1 MNWRRR
7 LYTAILFLLL
17 PYVIFHLLWRARR
30 QPEYLRH
37 WGERFGRYA
46 TRSVRPVIW
55 LHSVSVGETRAA
67 APLVKALQ
75 ASYPEH
81 QILLTHM
88 TPTGREAGE
97 QLFGNGVL
105 RCYLPYDYPFAV
117 RNFLAHFR
125 PQFGLLLETEIWP
138 NLVQA
143 CRDNKVPLCLVNA
156 RLSPKSLRRYARF
169 GGLIQNCLRQFSAV
183 AAQTGEDAQRLM
195 ALGAQD
201 VAVMGNLKFDITPPD
216 AALALG
222 HRLRQGFGPSR
233 KVFLAAS
240 TREGEEER
248 ILDALHKID
257 VTDLLTIIVPRHP
270 QRFDEVAQLL
280 ERRGVRYQRRSA
292 ELAVS
297 ADTQVLLGD
306 SMGEMFAYYAACDVA
321 FIGGSL
327 LPYGGQNLIEACSV
341 GKPAILGMH
350 TFNFADAAE
359 RAVEAGA
366 ALRVADDFELA
377 REVRKL
383 LLDPDLRQR
392 MGQAGLAFCRQHQG
406 ATGRVMALLQGLLPS
421 PHGWRE

>member
-1 MNWRRR
+1 
-7 LYTAILFLLL
+7 
-17 PYVIFHLLWRARR
+17 
-30 QPEYLRH
+30 
-37 WGERFGRYA
+37 
-46 TRSVRPVIW
+46 
-55 LHSVSVGETRAA
+55 
-67 APLVKALQ
+67 
-75 ASYPEH
+75 
-81 QILLTHM
+81 M
-88 TPTGREAGE
+88 TPTGRETGE
-97 QLFGNGVL
+97 QLFGNDVL

-125 PQFGLLLETEIWP
+125 PQLGLLLETEIWP
-138 NLVQA
+138 NLVGA
-143 CRDNKVPLCLVNA
+143 CHDAEIPLCLVNA

-169 GGLIQNCLRQFSAV
+169 GRLIQTCLRQFAAI
-183 AAQTGEDAQRLM
+183 AAQTGEDAQRLVS
-195 ALGAQD
+195 LGARD

-222 HRLRQGFGPSR
+222 HSLRQGFGPGR

-240 TREGEEER
+240 TRDGEEER
-248 ILDALHKID
+248 ILDALQNIA
-257 VTDLLTIIVPRHP
+257 VPGLLTVIVPRHP

-292 ELAVS
+292 QQAVS
-297 ADTQVLLGD
+297 AETQVLLGD

-359 RAVEAGA
+359 LAVEAGA
-366 ALRVADDFELA
+366 TLRVADEFELA

-383 LLDPDLRQR
+383 LLDPELRQR
-392 MGQAGLAFCRQHQG
+392 MGQAGLAFSRRHQG
-406 ATGRVMALLQGLLPS
+406 ATGRVMALLQRLLPS
-421 PHGWRE
+421 SHASGDVH